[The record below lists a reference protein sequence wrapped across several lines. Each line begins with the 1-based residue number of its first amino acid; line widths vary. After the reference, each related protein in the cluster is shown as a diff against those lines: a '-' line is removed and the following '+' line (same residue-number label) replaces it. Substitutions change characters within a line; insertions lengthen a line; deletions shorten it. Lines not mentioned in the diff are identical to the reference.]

1 MPEIILN
8 ELDTK
13 FRDRIAAKLGDN
25 SFMHCFA
32 CGSCTA
38 ACPVRRL
45 DEKYNPRRLIRMA
58 ILGLKEEVYRSEFIW
73 ICSYHAT
80 CLKRCPQKVNIGA
93 VCDAVVRMA
102 EEEKNTG
109 ASKPFSP
116 SPFSPPFKGRDNDRK
131 NRAVT
136 KEGQEFRNAV
146 RTLVPEVAACF
157 ICGSCTAVCPE
168 ALIDEKKDPRRFIR
182 KINLGLRDEAFLDEF
197 KDICATHYRCES
209 RCPQGVKI
217 NRLMQ
222 ALREL
227 AEEDGY
233 TYPESLKGLER

>member
-1 MPEIILN
+1 MPEIILT
-8 ELDTK
+8 ELDSQ
-13 FRDRIAAKLGDN
+13 FRDRIAAKLGDK

-38 ACPVRRL
+38 SCPVRRL

-58 ILGLKEEVYRSEFIW
+58 ILGMKEEVYRSEFIW
-73 ICSYHAT
+73 ICSYHST
-80 CLKRCPQKVNIGA
+80 CLNRCPQKVNIGA

-102 EEEKNTG
+102 EEE
-109 ASKPFSP
+109 
-116 SPFSPPFKGRDNDRK
+116 RK
-131 NRAVT
+131 RGTELKAGERWAETNARAIT

-146 RTLVPEVAACF
+146 RALVPEVAVCF

-168 ALIDEKKDPRRFIR
+168 ALIDDKKDPRRFIR
-182 KINLGLRDEAFLDEF
+182 KVNLGLRDEAFRDEF

-217 NRLMQ
+217 NRVMQ

-233 TYPESLKGLER
+233 TYPESLKELER

>member
-1 MPEIILN
+1 
-8 ELDTK
+8 
-13 FRDRIAAKLGDN
+13 
-25 SFMHCFA
+25 
-32 CGSCTA
+32 
-38 ACPVRRL
+38 
-45 DEKYNPRRLIRMA
+45 MA

-93 VCDAVVRMA
+93 VCDAVVRLA
-102 EEEKNTG
+102 EEEKR
-109 ASKPFSP
+109 SSP
-116 SPFSPPFKGRDNDRK
+116 SPYPFPQGARENGKDERFPRGAR
-131 NRAVT
+131 VT

-146 RTLVPEVAACF
+146 RRLVPEVAACF

-182 KINLGLRDEAFLDEF
+182 KINLGLREEALCDEF

-233 TYPESLKGLER
+233 TYPESLKELER